1 MIRAASVRTDGL
13 ASWEGAHPAIT
24 IACAWCP
31 IMWNMKETS
40 AAVYGRRTLSAL
52 ARATAAAGP
61 CASTAGPEEGEG
73 EDIGATCRDAPLQ
86 AVIASPTTR
95 AAASCR
101 AWAWGAV
108 MRGPFSR
115 EPRDNAA
122 SRELREGATAPGRD
136 RS

>member
-73 EDIGATCRDAPLQ
+73 EDLGATWRRAPRQ
-86 AVIASPTTR
+86 AGIASPTTPP
-95 AAASCR
+95 AATR
-101 AWAWGAV
+101 
-108 MRGPFSR
+108 RGLAGER
-115 EPRDNAA
+115 V
-122 SRELREGATAPGRD
+122 
-136 RS
+136 

>member
-52 ARATAAAGP
+52 ARATAAAAP

-73 EDIGATCRDAPLQ
+73 EDRGATCRDAPLQ
-86 AVIASPTTR
+86 AVDASPTPR

-101 AWAWGAV
+101 AWAWVAV
-108 MRGPFSR
+108 MREPVSRGPRGNASSR
-115 EPRDNAA
+115 VP
-122 SRELREGATAPGRD
+122 REGAPAPRRD
-136 RS
+136 R